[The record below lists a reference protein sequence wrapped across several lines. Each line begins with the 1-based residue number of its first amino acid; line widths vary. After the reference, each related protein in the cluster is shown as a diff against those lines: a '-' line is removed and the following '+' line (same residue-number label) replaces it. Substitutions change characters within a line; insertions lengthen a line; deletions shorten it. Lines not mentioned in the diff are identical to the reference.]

1 MAFLNEIESNTPA
14 RYQFKLLTATNEV
27 ICNPEPIDWKSGTL
41 NIKRDLDSGGV
52 FSSFQ
57 QDSLTFV
64 GNGAEFLRK
73 LFDAYEVNAK
83 CTLVISWW
91 KSSLREYIE
100 FPSRFDIN
108 FNFYETVKIGKF
120 AFGVKVKAIN
130 SESQTKL
137 DNRKDINVDITK
149 LKSIGGF
156 DIVDYTQLKKTISYD
171 ATDIFNIGTAYDR
184 TGVYNL
190 PRIGVGDGYTS
201 LPMKLISSSIPEMQT
216 VPYVTQR
223 NINQLGSVPSFFGPA
238 QFDKDLE
245 ITAFLAFIVTNRY
258 SGPTYPWRPQIIE
271 TNTANGITTIVSE
284 HPISDGFGGMSK
296 LYTLTDTIYIT
307 VPKGNELK
315 LVVITGCI
323 EGIAAT
329 VNSSYVKVTQ
339 RIAASP
345 AAVTEGFPVYEATER
360 LCQHIM
366 DSQFPFYSN
375 FFGRMEV
382 PFDEFGNSYPSES
395 QLRFAHIQSG
405 RNQMG
410 LPLNYIDSPLPLNFK
425 DLFTSLKAIW
435 NVGYM
440 FDKSIDGN
448 MRIRIEEYAYF
459 FQNTEIVFNPPL
471 SSRITGY
478 DIQSAI
484 MPELIPID
492 IKTGFDNFEYL
503 SINGRGEPNVTHQ
516 RTSPMNTATKFE
528 NISKLRGDT
537 KGILTNLSTPIDLN
551 GTVDT
556 RNDSGV
562 FIVKTQRN
570 ITYNWVPERDFNIV
584 IDEDTSIFKNDLLNR
599 YFTPSRMLIRQ
610 GNRIKAGMT
619 KMNTDVI
626 RFQVS
631 DKSANLKTTGGSTS
645 GVDQYT
651 ITESDDIYIS
661 SLENPIYKAIKH
673 TITCRFD
680 FSDLEA
686 IQANPL
692 GYIKFSDTISGFL
705 LSLKKKNNEDKA
717 ELTIIERYIV

>member
-1 MAFLNEIESNTPA
+1 MAFLNEIESNTPEQY
-14 RYQFKLLTATNEV
+14 RFKLVSETTEIV
-27 ICNPEPIDWKSGTL
+27 CKPEPIEWASGTL

-64 GNGAEFLRK
+64 SNGAQFLRN
-73 LFDAYEVNAK
+73 LYEAYEVNAK
-83 CTLVISWW
+83 CTLIIYWW

-108 FNFYETVKIGKF
+108 FNFYEIVKVGKF

-130 SESQTKL
+130 SEQQTKL
-137 DNRKDINVDITK
+137 DNRIDVNVDITK

-156 DIVDYTQLKKTISYD
+156 DIVDYPQLKKTISYD
-171 ATDIFNIGTAYDR
+171 ATDIFNIGISYDDK
-184 TGVYNL
+184 GVYYL
-190 PRIGVGDGYTS
+190 PRIGPGDGYTS
-201 LPMKLISSSIPEMQT
+201 LPLKVLSSDIPEMQN

-223 NINQLGSVPSFFGPA
+223 NINQLGSIPSFFGPA
-238 QFDKDLE
+238 QFDKELE
-245 ITAFLAFIVTNRY
+245 IYYSLAFLVKKRHIG
-258 SGPTYPWRPQIIE
+258 SYPWRPQVIE
-271 TNTANGITTIVSE
+271 TNTANGITTIVNE
-284 HPISDGFGGMSK
+284 YPIGDGFGGMVK
-296 LYTLTDTIYIT
+296 GYTFSGTITID

-315 LVVITGCI
+315 LIVITGYI
-323 EGIAAT
+323 ESIVAT
-329 VNSSYVKVTQ
+329 VNLSYLKVTQ

-366 DSQFPFYSN
+366 DNQFPFYSN

-382 PFDEFGNSYPSES
+382 PFDEFGNGYPSES

-410 LPLNYIDSPLPLNFK
+410 LPLNYTDNPLPLNFK
-425 DLFTSLKAIW
+425 DLFASLKAIW

-440 FDKSIDGN
+440 FDSSIDGKL
-448 MRIRIEEYAYF
+448 RIRIEEYAYF
-459 FQNTEIVFNPPL
+459 FQDVQVLDL
-471 SSRITGY
+471 SDRITGY
-478 DIQSAI
+478 DIQSAV

-492 IKTGFDNFEYL
+492 IKCGFDNFEYL
-503 SINGRGEPNVTHQ
+503 SINGRGEPNTTHQ
-516 RTSPMNTATKFE
+516 RTSPMNTATKWE

-537 KGILTNLSTPIDLN
+537 KGILTNLSNPIDLN

-556 RNDSGV
+556 RNDSDV

-570 ITYNWVPERDFNIV
+570 ITYNWIPERGENIQ
-584 IDEDTSIFKNDLLNR
+584 IDDDSSIFKNDLLNR
-599 YFTPSRMLIRQ
+599 YFTPSRMLIRN
-610 GNRIKAGMT
+610 GNRVKAGMT
-619 KMNTDVI
+619 KVNADVL

-631 DKSANLKTTGGSTS
+631 DKASNLKTTGLTNS
-645 GVDQYT
+645 GNDQYT

-661 SLENPIYKAIKH
+661 SLENPIYKSMKH

-680 FSDLEA
+680 FSDLELLN
-686 IQANPL
+686 ANPL

-705 LSLKKKNNEDKA
+705 LSLKKKNNEDRA
-717 ELTIIERYIV
+717 EITIIERYIA